1 MTIVIDTNERRIVEA
16 FVKKEKIADQERQKA
31 RAQKEF
37 NVPSNITHQRRERQ
51 RTKTKNLRSQ
61 GQFCLET
68 VSQKD
73 GEKCFWK
80 RRSPSVLRLH
90 GREL

>member
-1 MTIVIDTNERRIVEA
+1 MP

-37 NVPSNITHQRRERQ
+37 NVPSNITHQRRKWQ

-61 GQFCLET
+61 YNSAWRQYRKKT
-68 VSQKD
+68 VK
-73 GEKCFWK
+73 
-80 RRSPSVLRLH
+80 SVSGKEDRPPCYSYKEGTL
-90 GREL
+90 